1 MKRIKINE
9 NEKRAI
15 LGLHSS
21 KIINEETTEVKS
33 IADIQR
39 LLGVKDDGIL
49 GSQTLA
55 AIKGKLGQPDKSTT
69 TTVDGFT
76 YEQLKGAGW
85 TDDQLAKTKYKSLIP
100 TTTTTTTTMKTTDT
114 KTPEAISMEKMKV
127 GSLTKGPTQSGLQVG
142 VGRIGGTP
150 EVKSG
155 QLADKS
161 GEKPKADDVVDSR
174 NV

>member
-1 MKRIKINE
+1 MKPIKLTESEKE
-9 NEKRAI
+9 NI
-15 LGLHSS
+15 LRLHNSNILIEQS
-21 KIINEETTEVKS
+21 TGKT
-33 IADIQR
+33 IADIQK
-39 LLGVKDDGIL
+39 LVGANPDNKLGPK
-49 GSQTLA
+49 TLA
-55 AIKGKLGQPDKSTT
+55 AIKAKLDQPNK
-69 TTVDGFT
+69 V
-76 YEQLKGAGW
+76 EA
-85 TDDQLAKTKYKSLIP
+85 
-100 TTTTTTTTMKTTDT
+100 TTTTTTIAPTDT